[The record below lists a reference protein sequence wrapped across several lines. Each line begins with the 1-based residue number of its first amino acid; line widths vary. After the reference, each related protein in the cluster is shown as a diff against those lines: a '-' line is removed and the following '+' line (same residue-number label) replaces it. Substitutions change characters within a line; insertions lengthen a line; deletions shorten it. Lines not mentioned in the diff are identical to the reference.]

1 MSDEPASPAPSP
13 VPPPA
18 PRPVTPVAGPV
29 MGILS
34 SRKGVAML
42 GVLAFCFYVY
52 AKDPSKL
59 DQILGLLKFVLPT
72 WFAAHA
78 WQESK
83 KGENGGG

>member
-1 MSDEPASPAPSP
+1 MPDEPTLPSP

-18 PRPVTPVAGPV
+18 PRPVTPLAGPV

-42 GVLAFCFYVY
+42 GVLAFCAYVY
-52 AKDPSKL
+52 TKDPSRL
-59 DQILGLLKFVLPT
+59 GEVMGLLKFVLPT

-78 WQESK
+78 WQEAK
-83 KGENGGG
+83 KAENGG